1 MITLEAIQAPVSQF
15 VQDFHLAFENALH
28 SKSEWMSKAIEVLNG
43 STGKHVR
50 PLLTGLMAAACAGK
64 TNETTLEAAVLL
76 EMIHTATLIHD
87 DVIDQA
93 AVRRGV
99 PTLNAFFDNR
109 VTVLMGDFVLSSALL
124 RAIALND
131 IRIIT
136 IVSQLGRELSE
147 GEIRQFETADK
158 VVIDEDVYMEVI
170 RQKTA
175 TLFSASAEVGAI
187 TVKAPSEVVDRCK
200 RVGELLGYAFQIRD
214 DIFDYFRNDVGKPTG
229 NDIREGKITLPL
241 LYALKHIDTPLRD
254 RCLTVLQQKSF
265 SEEDLSLLTSF
276 AIENGGIGYA
286 ERRMAEIIAEAKAL
300 LAEFPDS
307 EARQSLIALAD
318 FIAARKK

>member
-50 PLLTGLMAAACAGK
+50 PLLTGLMATACDGK

>member
-50 PLLTGLMAAACAGK
+50 PLLTGLMATACAGK

-187 TVKAPSEVVDRCK
+187 TVKAPTEVVDRCK

-265 SEEDLSLLTSF
+265 SEKDLSLLTSF

-286 ERRMAEIIAEAKAL
+286 ERRMAEIIAEAKTL

>member
-93 AVRRGV
+93 AMRRGV

-136 IVSQLGRELSE
+136 IISQLGRELSE

-175 TLFSASAEVGAI
+175 TLFCASAEVGAI
-187 TVKAPSEVVDRCK
+187 TVKAPTEVVDRCK

>member
-1 MITLEAIQAPVSQF
+1 MTTLEAIQAPINGF
-15 VQDFHLAFENALH
+15 VKDFHHSFEHALD
-28 SKSEWMSKAIEVLNG
+28 SQSEWMTKAIKILNG

-50 PLLTGLMAAACAGK
+50 PLLTGLVAAVCAGK
-64 TNETTLEAAVLL
+64 TNSTTLEAAVLL

-87 DVIDQA
+87 DVIDMA
-93 AVRRGV
+93 STRRGV

-109 VTVLMGDFVLSSALL
+109 VAVLMGDFVLSSALM

-136 IVSQLGRELSE
+136 IISRLGRELSE

-158 VVIDEDVYMEVI
+158 VIIDEDIYMGVI

-175 TLFSASAEVGAI
+175 MLFSACAEVGAI
-187 TVKAPSEVVDRCK
+187 TVQAPVEIVERVK

-214 DIFDYFRNDVGKPTG
+214 DIFDYYRNDVGKPTG

-241 LYALKHIDTPLRD
+241 LFALKNEQSALRD
-254 RCLTVLQQKSF
+254 HCLTILDQKAF
-265 SEEDLSLLTSF
+265 SEEDLQLLTSF
-276 AIENGGIGYA
+276 AIEHGGIVYA
-286 ERRMAEIIAEAKAL
+286 ERKMAEFIDKVKAE
-300 LAEFPDS
+300 LAVFPDS
-307 EARQSLIALAD
+307 DALQSLLALAD
-318 FIAARKK
+318 FIVQRAK

>member
-50 PLLTGLMAAACAGK
+50 PLLTGLMATACAGK

-147 GEIRQFETADK
+147 GEIHQFETADK

-187 TVKAPSEVVDRCK
+187 TVKAPTEVVDRCK
-200 RVGELLGYAFQIRD
+200 RV
-214 DIFDYFRNDVGKPTG
+214 
-229 NDIREGKITLPL
+229 
-241 LYALKHIDTPLRD
+241 
-254 RCLTVLQQKSF
+254 
-265 SEEDLSLLTSF
+265 
-276 AIENGGIGYA
+276 
-286 ERRMAEIIAEAKAL
+286 
-300 LAEFPDS
+300 
-307 EARQSLIALAD
+307 
-318 FIAARKK
+318 

>member
-50 PLLTGLMAAACAGK
+50 PLLTGLMATACAGK

-187 TVKAPSEVVDRCK
+187 TVKAPTEVVDRCK

>member
-50 PLLTGLMAAACAGK
+50 PLLTGLMATACAGK
-64 TNETTLEAAVLL
+64 TNETTHEAAVLL

-187 TVKAPSEVVDRCK
+187 TVKAPTEVVDRCK

>member
-187 TVKAPSEVVDRCK
+187 TVKAPTEVVDRCK
-200 RVGELLGYAFQIRD
+200 RVGELLGYVFQIRD

>member
-28 SKSEWMSKAIEVLNG
+28 SKSEWMSKAIQVLNG

-50 PLLTGLMAAACAGK
+50 PLLTGLMATACAGK

-187 TVKAPSEVVDRCK
+187 TVKAPSQVVDRCK

>member
-50 PLLTGLMAAACAGK
+50 PLLTGLMATACAGK